1 MEAQDQDV
9 QCVLFTPYPSD
20 NFLINTFLFP
30 LVGPALEAFGF
41 QRIIYGSSPSP
52 LSHASSHAGDW
63 YELARESF
71 AELGVEQEGI
81 DAVFFGNV
89 QRALSNSS

>member
-1 MEAQDQDV
+1 MYSAY
-9 QCVLFTPYPSD
+9 F
-20 NFLINTFLFP
+20 FLFFGLHRHSFIFYFIF

-81 DAVFFGNV
+81 DAVFFGNA
-89 QRALSNSS
+89 QRAFSRGSS

>member
-1 MEAQDQDV
+1 M
-9 QCVLFTPYPSD
+9 Y
-20 NFLINTFLFP
+20 I
-30 LVGPALEAFGF
+30 GPALEAFGF

-52 LSHASSHAGDW
+52 LSHASSNAGDW

-81 DAVFFGNV
+81 DAVFFANA
-89 QRALSNSS
+89 QRAFSSGSS